1 MKERTWLNPILILLA
16 GVGIGGAVGAFAMS
30 LAAASKVEPP
40 LIEDKNMTINQNKA
54 EETSE
59 DEKE

>member
-1 MKERTWLNPILILLA
+1 MSPILILLA
-16 GVGIGGAVGAFAMS
+16 GVGIGGAVGVFAMS
-30 LAAASKVEPP
+30 LAAASKVEPPP

-59 DEKE
+59 DDEN